1 MKDKFEILVA
11 PKGEE
16 TTILYARD
24 EQELDMLVNASRR
37 LKPNA
42 YIAVNP
48 IK

>member
-11 PKGEE
+11 EKGEE
-16 TTILYARD
+16 TSVLYARD
-24 EQELDMLVNASRR
+24 EQELDILVNASRR

-42 YIAVNP
+42 YIAVNL